1 MFRYI
6 LKRILSL
13 IPVFI
18 CISIILYAIVKM
30 MPGDPVRLMLPTSL
44 KQKQY
49 EEAYDRMYYKMG
61 MDKSVPEQYVRWM
74 IGMFQGDFGHS
85 TRFNRPVSE
94 VIGGPM
100 KNTLYLN
107 LIVLILEI
115 SIVLPVGIRMATKR
129 LSLFDNFWQVF
140 SLVTYSMPSFFVALC
155 LIFAFGVKLKWLP
168 MGGMPNSA
176 ILKGADYFF
185 SYLRY
190 AVLPAVTLTVIN
202 VAGSLRYVRNSMIDA
217 LSQDYIRTARSKGLN
232 EKVVVYSHAFRNAL
246 IPVSTVLIASVFAM
260 FVGSPITET
269 VFSWNGIGRI
279 LIDGLN
285 NRDFKLVAT
294 VNWIFALMYV
304 LGNFVADIVYGL
316 VDPRVKLN

>member
-1 MFRYI
+1 M
-6 LKRILSL
+6 

-18 CISIILYAIVKM
+18 CISILLYAIVRM

-44 KQKQY
+44 KKD
-49 EEAYDRMYYKMG
+49 AYDAAYARMYEKMG
-61 MDKSVPEQYVRWM
+61 MDKSIPTQYVRWM
-74 IGMFQGDFGHS
+74 GNMFQGDFGHS
-85 TRFNRPVSE
+85 VRFNRPVGE
-94 VIGGPM
+94 VIGQPI

-115 SIVLPVGIRMATKR
+115 AIVLPVGIRMATKR

-140 SLVTYSMPSFFVALC
+140 SLATYSMPSFFVALC
-155 LIFAFGVKLKWLP
+155 LIYVFGAKLQWLP

-176 ILKGADYFF
+176 LIGGAQYFL

-190 AVLPAVTLTVIN
+190 AVLPAVTLTVIG

-217 LSQDYIRTARSKGLN
+217 LGQDYIRTARSKGLN

-246 IPVSTVLIASVFAM
+246 IPVSTVLVAGIFGM

-269 VFSWNGIGRI
+269 VFSWNGIGRV

-285 NRDFKLVAT
+285 NRDYYLVAT
-294 VNWIFALMYV
+294 INWIFAIMFV
-304 LGNFVADIVYGL
+304 LGNLVADMVYGL
-316 VDPRVKLN
+316 VDPRIKLS